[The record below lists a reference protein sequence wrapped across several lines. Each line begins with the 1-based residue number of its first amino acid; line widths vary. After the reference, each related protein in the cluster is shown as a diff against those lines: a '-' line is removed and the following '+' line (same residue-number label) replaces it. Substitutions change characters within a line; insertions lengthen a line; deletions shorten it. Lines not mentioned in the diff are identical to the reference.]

1 MSLEVAGLFA
11 AAISA
16 LSSMVQAYKAAR
28 DEARQVKQSKIKQ
41 LKQRGSQPLKRGG
54 KALGDIIDQKIL
66 AALTKNVN
74 DSVEALALALQDTQT
89 SELAKN
95 EAMHKAEEQICGS
108 LSRILEL
115 NRNHFPTKTLQNLWA
130 SHKCGPRTKIK

>member
-1 MSLEVAGLFA
+1 MSLEIAGLFA

-41 LKQRGSQPLKRGG
+41 LKDRGKHPLKRGG
-54 KALGDIIDQKIL
+54 KALGNVIDQKIL
-66 AALTKNVN
+66 AALTKNIN
-74 DSVEALALALQDTQT
+74 DSVEALALALQERQT

-108 LSRILEL
+108 LSRILKL
-115 NRNHFPTKTLQNLWA
+115 NQNQLPTKTLQNLWV
-130 SHKCGPRTKIK
+130 SHKCESRTKN

>member
-28 DEARQVKQSKIKQ
+28 DEARQVKRSKIKA
-41 LKQRGSQPLKRGG
+41 LEKRGTHPLKRGG
-54 KALGDIIDQKIL
+54 KALGDVIDQKIL
-66 AALTKNVN
+66 AALTQNIN
-74 DSVEALALALQDTQT
+74 TAIEELASVLRDTQT

-95 EAMHKAEEQICGS
+95 EAMNRAEEQICGS
-108 LSRILEL
+108 LGRILDL
-115 NRNHFPTKTLQNLWA
+115 NQNQLPTKTLQNLWL
-130 SHKCGPRTKIK
+130 SHKCRARTK

>member
-28 DEARQVKQSKIKQ
+28 DESRQVKKSKIKQ
-41 LKQRGSQPLKRGG
+41 LKSRGLQPLKRGG
-54 KALGDIIDQKIL
+54 KALGDVIDQKIL
-66 AALTKNVN
+66 AALTQNIN
-74 DSVEALALALQDTQT
+74 NSVEALALALQDTQT

-108 LSRILEL
+108 LSRILML
-115 NRNHFPTKTLQNLWA
+115 NHILLA
-130 SHKCGPRTKIK
+130 

>member
-28 DEARQVKQSKIKQ
+28 DESRQVKKSKIKQ
-41 LKQRGSQPLKRGG
+41 LKSRGLQPLKRGG
-54 KALGDIIDQKIL
+54 KALGDVIDQKIL
-66 AALTKNVN
+66 AALTQNIN
-74 DSVEALALALQDTQT
+74 NSVEALALALQDTQT

-108 LSRILEL
+108 LSRILKL
-115 NRNHFPTKTLQNLWA
+115 NQNQLPTKTLTNLWV
-130 SHKCGPRTKIK
+130 SHKCYSGRK

>member
-28 DEARQVKQSKIKQ
+28 DEARQVRKSKIRQ
-41 LKQRGSQPLKRGG
+41 LKSRGSQPLKRGG
-54 KALGDIIDQKIL
+54 KALGDVIDQKVL
-66 AALTKNVN
+66 AALTKNIN
-74 DSVEALALALQDTQT
+74 DSVEALASALQDTQT

-95 EAMHKAEEQICGS
+95 EAMHKAEAQICGS
-108 LSRILEL
+108 LRRILKL
-115 NRNHFPTKTLQNLWA
+115 NQNRLPTKRLQDLWE
-130 SHKCGPRTKIK
+130 SHKCGR

>member
-28 DEARQVKQSKIKQ
+28 DEARQVRKSKIRK
-41 LKQRGSQPLKRGG
+41 LKRRGSQPLKRGG
-54 KALGDIIDQKIL
+54 KALGDVIDQKVL
-66 AALTKNVN
+66 AALTRNISE
-74 DSVEALALALQDTQT
+74 SVEALALALQDTQT

-95 EAMHKAEEQICGS
+95 EAMRKAEEQICGS
-108 LSRILEL
+108 LSRILKL
-115 NRNHFPTKTLQNLWA
+115 NQNQLPTKRLQNLWV
-130 SHKCGPRTKIK
+130 SHKCDPRK

>member
-28 DEARQVKQSKIKQ
+28 DEARQVKQSKITQ
-41 LKQRGSQPLKRGG
+41 LKIRGSHPLKRGG
-54 KALGDIIDQKIL
+54 KALGDVIDQKIL
-66 AALTKNVN
+66 AALTQNIN
-74 DSVEALALALQDTQT
+74 NSVEALALALQDTQT

-115 NRNHFPTKTLQNLWA
+115 NQDQLPTKTLRNLWV
-130 SHKCGPRTKIK
+130 SHKCDSGQK

>member
-41 LKQRGSQPLKRGG
+41 LKNRGSHPLKRGG
-54 KALGDIIDQKIL
+54 KALGDVIDHKIL
-66 AALTKNVN
+66 AALTRNIN
-74 DSVEALALALQDTQT
+74 DSVEALALALQERQT
-89 SELAKN
+89 SEVAKN

-108 LSRILEL
+108 LSRILKL
-115 NRNHFPTKTLQNLWA
+115 NQNQLPTKTLQNLWV
-130 SHKCGPRTKIK
+130 SHKCDD

>member
-28 DEARQVKQSKIKQ
+28 DEARQVKKSKITQ
-41 LKQRGSQPLKRGG
+41 LKIRGSHPLKRGG
-54 KALGDIIDQKIL
+54 KALGDVIDQKIL
-66 AALTKNVN
+66 AALTQNIN
-74 DSVEALALALQDTQT
+74 NSVEALALALQDTQT
-89 SELAKN
+89 SEMAKN

-115 NRNHFPTKTLQNLWA
+115 NQDQLPTKTLRNLWV
-130 SHKCGPRTKIK
+130 SHKCDSGQK